1 MFVKYNEM
9 KPLLRDSFKGGEGGG
24 WSRFL
29 LPPNSEI
36 EGSSFSMIAENTLN
50 PGASIGYHLHDEDD
64 ELFVIIEGEGMYRE
78 DNEDY
83 LVARGDMMLLRKG
96 HQHGLTNTSDV
107 PLRLLAVI
115 AR

>member
-1 MFVKYNEM
+1 MFMKYEEM

-29 LPPNSEI
+29 LPPDSQI

-50 PGASIGYHLHDEDD
+50 PGSSIGYHLHDEDD
-64 ELFVIIEGEGMYRE
+64 ELFVILDGEGVYRE
-78 DNEDY
+78 DDVEY
-83 LVARGDMMLLRKG
+83 SVAKGDMMLLRKG
-96 HQHGLTNTSDV
+96 HQHGLSNTSEISMK
-107 PLRLLAVI
+107 LLAVI